1 MKVYSPKLYI
11 EINNSNFIFFVGN
24 EDEYNNLKIIY
35 KLDVPS
41 RGIINNKISNF
52 EEVHKLIKE
61 NIYMIEQ
68 KLKYTFR
75 ELIIILENF
84 NTSFINLSGYKKLNG
99 SQILKENI
107 TYILNSLRS
116 YVQKNEKNK
125 TVVHIFNSR
134 FILDKQNIK
143 NLPIGLFGDFYSH
156 ELSFS
161 LINTNDYKNLKN
173 IFDHCNLKIKKILIK
188 SFIKGASISENN
200 KNIDNF
206 FQVKMN
212 RENFKIFYF
221 ENNSLKSEQQF
232 NFGLDIII
240 SDISKI
246 TSLKK
251 DFVEKLLKEIKLK
264 EDTSEH
270 ELIDEKFFKGE
281 IYKKIKKKLIFQIA
295 YERVKEIS
303 EILVFKNIN
312 FKHFHD
318 TSKTIFFELDRELQ
332 FKGLEEIFLKIFSNK
347 NKYEFRLLDEMNV
360 DSLLSTANKLVHF
373 GWKTEAVPVI
383 QPKKSIIARIF
394 DTFFS

>member
-251 DFVEKLLKEIKLK
+251 DFVEK
-264 EDTSEH
+264 
-270 ELIDEKFFKGE
+270 FF
-281 IYKKIKKKLIFQIA
+281 
-295 YERVKEIS
+295 
-303 EILVFKNIN
+303 IN
-312 FKHFHD
+312 
-318 TSKTIFFELDRELQ
+318 
-332 FKGLEEIFLKIFSNK
+332 
-347 NKYEFRLLDEMNV
+347 
-360 DSLLSTANKLVHF
+360 
-373 GWKTEAVPVI
+373 
-383 QPKKSIIARIF
+383 
-394 DTFFS
+394 